1 MFPEIVRFGPIA
13 LYSYGFMMM
22 LAFFLGILLAAKRGK
37 RAGIQPTVI
46 WDLSI
51 WILFSSLI
59 GSRALYV
66 LTHLNEFQG
75 HWLDVVNP
83 FQNAGRIGI
92 AGMVLLGGVVTAI
105 FVSVYFVRKRKLAL
119 WKIADIMAPSLA
131 LGIALGRIGCFANG
145 CCYGQPTH
153 SWLGVIFP
161 PHSPAGYEFP
171 NTPVL
176 PTQLFET
183 AWALLLCGFLL
194 FAERWKKFDGFTFSL
209 FLIGYAVFRIWVDT
223 VRVYDPGEILFHLG
237 TGRVTISQGISVGMI
252 GFGLWLFAAQRAK
265 GRTAVRPYRG

>member
-22 LAFFLGILLAAKRGK
+22 LAFFLGILLAVK
-37 RAGIQPTVI
+37 RARKVGIQPAVI
-46 WDLSI
+46 WDLSL

-59 GSRALYV
+59 GSRGLYV
-66 LTHLNEFQG
+66 LTHISEFQG
-75 HWLDVVNP
+75 RWLDVINP
-83 FQNAGRIGI
+83 FQSEGRIGI

-105 FVSVYFVRKRKLAL
+105 VVSIYFVRQRKLRF

-145 CCYGQPTH
+145 CCYGHPTH

-161 PHSPAGYEFP
+161 PGSPAGYEFP

-183 AWALLLCGFLL
+183 IWALLLCGSLL

-223 VRVYDPGEILFHLG
+223 VRIYGPGEILFQWAS
-237 TGRVTISQGISVGMI
+237 GRVTISQGISVLMI
-252 GFGLWLFAAQRAK
+252 IFGLSLFTHQRKKKNA
-265 GRTAVRPYRG
+265 G